1 MLSDYCRQYY
11 EPQAQRTAG
20 LVADDFAQAR
30 QIAAWKKRLRRA
42 WKHVEV
48 ISQTQPAASYTLS
61 PTNSLQV
68 EVVLQIG
75 DLTPEDL
82 GVEMLFA
89 TSDRKRRL
97 HIQDRCALQPV
108 SFEDG
113 VATYRASVLPD
124 RTGMYEV
131 ATRIYA
137 KHPLLPH
144 RQDFELVKWL

>member
-1 MLSDYCRQYY
+1 
-11 EPQAQRTAG
+11 
-20 LVADDFAQAR
+20 
-30 QIAAWKKRLRRA
+30 
-42 WKHVEV
+42 
-48 ISQTQPAASYTLS
+48 
-61 PTNSLQV
+61 
-68 EVVLQIG
+68 
-75 DLTPEDL
+75 
-82 GVEMLFA
+82 
-89 TSDRKRRL
+89 
-97 HIQDRCALQPV
+97 LQPV